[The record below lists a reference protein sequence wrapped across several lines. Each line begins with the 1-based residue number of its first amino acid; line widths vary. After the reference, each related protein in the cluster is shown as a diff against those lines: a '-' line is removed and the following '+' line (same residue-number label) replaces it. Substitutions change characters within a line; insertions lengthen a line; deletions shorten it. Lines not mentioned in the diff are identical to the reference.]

1 MADNSISYGVATG
14 VRLSTADT
22 IELLTVPDNT
32 GTVTAHFIKYK
43 RQEIST
49 ETVDDTVPTLST
61 GIIAS
66 GTAATVGF
74 EVRFSNT
81 DFARRTVRT
90 VSYTTA

>member
-1 MADNSISYGVATG
+1 MADNSISYGLATG
-14 VRLSTADT
+14 VRQQTADT
-22 IELLTVPDNT
+22 IELLTVPDSN
-32 GTVTAHFIKYK
+32 GNVTAHFIKYK

-49 ETVDDTVPTLST
+49 ETVDDTIPTLAT
-61 GIIAS
+61 GTYAS
-66 GTAATVGF
+66 ASAVTVGF

>member
-1 MADNSISYGVATG
+1 MADNSISYGLASG
-14 VRLSTADT
+14 VRLSTSDN
-22 IELLTVPDNT
+22 IELLTVPDST
-32 GTVTAHFIKYK
+32 GTVTASFIKYK
-43 RQEIST
+43 RTEVST

-61 GIIAS
+61 GIIS
-66 GTAATVGF
+66 VGTAATVGF

>member
-1 MADNSISYGVATG
+1 MADNSISYGLAAN
-14 VRLSTADT
+14 VRQGTSDT
-22 IELLTVPDNT
+22 IELLTVPDSN
-32 GTVTAHFIKYK
+32 GVVTAHFIKYK

-49 ETVDDTVPTLST
+49 ETVDDTIPTLST
-61 GIIAS
+61 GIIAV

-90 VSYTTA
+90 VAYTTA